1 MARAERHG
9 DSGLYLRSLV
19 FAADEKIGVGNRSGA
34 WEFSLAGLER
44 YWSGPYPS
52 GQVYNLY
59 GGLAYDAG
67 SRDQFNI
74 QIASW
79 REAIAALGS
88 GTNLWRPAIAHQT
101 LAGAAHA
108 AHRPRLAHPNDREDP
123 RPY

>member
-79 REAIAALGS
+79 REAIPALGS
-88 GTNLWRPAIAHQT
+88 DTNLWLRAMAHDMLARPPNPAPPPPLPDHNYT
-101 LAGAAHA
+101 VPP
-108 AHRPRLAHPNDREDP
+108 PR
-123 RPY
+123 